1 MSETNGEINNDN
13 NNNSIGAIAS
23 VSTNIKEQQQ
33 QQTSNFLPNFAN
45 IFDKISQLFQ
55 SLFSKID
62 SRPKFTVLYLG
73 FLFILYA
80 IVNKKNTNNVFKLY
94 CIGFWIFCI
103 IFIAWLSNPFEN
115 KNVNNVAVDNVAVE
129 NVDNSV

>member
-1 MSETNGEINNDN
+1 MSETNGEINND

-23 VSTNIKEQQQ
+23 VSTNIIEQQQ
-33 QQTSNFLPNFAN
+33 KQTSNFLPNFAN
-45 IFDKISQLFQ
+45 MFDKIPQLFQ

-103 IFIAWLSNPFEN
+103 IFIAWLSNPFDN
-115 KNVNNVAVDNVAVE
+115 KNTAKVADATATNPIDNNKI
-129 NVDNSV
+129 

>member
-1 MSETNGEINNDN
+1 MSETNGEINND

-23 VSTNIKEQQQ
+23 VSTNIIEQQQ
-33 QQTSNFLPNFAN
+33 KQTSNFLPNFAN
-45 IFDKISQLFQ
+45 MFDKIQQLFQ

-103 IFIAWLSNPFEN
+103 IFIAWLSNPFDN
-115 KNVNNVAVDNVAVE
+115 KNTAIVADATATNTIDNNKI
-129 NVDNSV
+129 